1 MNTFN
6 SYDNDRNGLTSSDV
20 KRQIIVHS
28 TFGEK
33 IADGL
38 FNLALLAVAIGLAM
52 FIISKL

>member
-1 MNTFN
+1 MFTT
-6 SYDNDRNGLTSSDV
+6 SDREQLTGEYT

-28 TFGEK
+28 TFGQK

-38 FNLALLAVAIGLAM
+38 FNLALLAIAIGLAM

>member
-1 MNTFN
+1 MTTFN

-20 KRQIIVHS
+20 KRQVNVYS
-28 TFGEK
+28 TFGQK

-38 FNLALLAVAIGLAM
+38 FNLALLAIAIGLAM